1 MSFSIEDFS
10 LDFFSLHNKVAI
22 VTGAAGELGRGLCS
36 ALAKAGAN
44 LLLVDIKEPDN
55 KYLKH
60 LTHEGVEVEF
70 MTIDITKPDA
80 TSTIINRCLERFGQL
95 DILVNNAGVCN
106 INRPIDFNRN
116 DWDPMI
122 NLNLNAA
129 FDMSQAALNIFV
141 PQRKG
146 KIINMC
152 SVLSFHG
159 GGWSPGYAATKHAL
173 AGLTKAYA
181 DDFAEY
187 NIQINGIAPGYYV
200 SEMTAIIYNNP
211 KIKELIKGRIPAQRW
226 GRAQDLMGAMVFL
239 ASAASDYVN
248 GQLLVIDGG
257 YSIR

>member
-55 KYLKH
+55 RYLKH

-80 TSTIINRCLERFGQL
+80 SCTIINRCLERFGQL

-159 GGWSPGYAATKHAL
+159 GRWSPGYA
-173 AGLTKAYA
+173 
-181 DDFAEY
+181 
-187 NIQINGIAPGYYV
+187 
-200 SEMTAIIYNNP
+200 
-211 KIKELIKGRIPAQRW
+211 
-226 GRAQDLMGAMVFL
+226 
-239 ASAASDYVN
+239 
-248 GQLLVIDGG
+248 
-257 YSIR
+257 

>member
-1 MSFSIEDFS
+1 M
-10 LDFFSLHNKVAI
+10 AI

-80 TSTIINRCLERFGQL
+80 ACTIINRCLERFGQL

-129 FDMSQAALNIFV
+129 FDMSQSRI
-141 PQRKG
+141 
-146 KIINMC
+146 
-152 SVLSFHG
+152 
-159 GGWSPGYAATKHAL
+159 
-173 AGLTKAYA
+173 
-181 DDFAEY
+181 EY
-187 NIQINGIAPGYYV
+187 IC
-200 SEMTAIIYNNP
+200 
-211 KIKELIKGRIPAQRW
+211 PAKKREN
-226 GRAQDLMGAMVFL
+226 
-239 ASAASDYVN
+239 Y
-248 GQLLVIDGG
+248 
-257 YSIR
+257 